1 MVAGWLGIARF
12 CNHTIGTLYPSII
25 YGWNKCTKTTIKPK
39 RKKEIVA
46 INKTCLKMGKKF
58 KSGYK
63 SGREKVSRTNN
74 FWSLLEVHRKST
86 GECTSLLINS
96 HYISNPNVV
105 IFKSVE
111 RVAIKTSS
119 NLTVRSIED
128 NVVMQICIND

>member
-1 MVAGWLGIARF
+1 MFKNG
-12 CNHTIGTLYPSII
+12 
-25 YGWNKCTKTTIKPK
+25 
-39 RKKEIVA
+39 E
-46 INKTCLKMGKKF
+46 KF

-63 SGREKVSRTNN
+63 SGREKVSETNN